1 MVKKLT
7 AVLLT
12 MCMAVSL
19 LPMFAQAASKPDI
32 KVGDYVKMGTYN
44 NASILWRCVSID
56 DNGPLMLADRIVDT
70 LAYDAKTNDNS
81 NSKSHSR
88 SYKRA
93 PITAQ
98 IIGETAI
105 CVPGSIRLRLQVRS
119 IGFAVTRRR
128 MVMSAEQGPIIIKRA
143 F

>member
-56 DNGPLMLADRIVDT
+56 DTVRLCLQTELLT
-70 LAYDAKTNDNS
+70 LLRMMPRQTTTAIRNRTAEAIS
-81 NSKSHSR
+81 
-88 SYKRA
+88 A

-105 CVPGSIRLRLQVRS
+105 CVPGSIQLRLQVRS